1 MSSANNAAVP
11 KNKVAGAASENVRV
25 LTETAQD
32 ALRSGMTSASESARR
47 FTDQVTKAY
56 GFSGE
61 NREELTQQVSQ
72 NLEAI
77 SEAGALLTRGLQ
89 DVSRTWFGL
98 MQESV
103 QKNLDGFNALA
114 RCRSVPDFMAVQSD
128 LIRKNLEQTIQST
141 RRIAEVSTR
150 MADEADQTVTPPT
163 EKARRAA

>member
-1 MSSANNAAVP
+1 MSSANNATEQ

-32 ALRSGMTSASESARR
+32 ALRSGITSASESARR

-56 GFSGE
+56 GFSG
-61 NREELTQQVSQ
+61 REELTQQVSQ

-77 SEAGALLTRGLQ
+77 SEAGALLTRGFQ

-98 MQESV
+98 MQESL

-128 LIRKNLEQTIQST
+128 L
-141 RRIAEVSTR
+141 
-150 MADEADQTVTPPT
+150 
-163 EKARRAA
+163 

>member
-1 MSSANNAAVP
+1 MSSANNATEH
-11 KNKVAGAASENVRV
+11 KNKVANTSSENVRV
-25 LTETAQD
+25 LHETAQD
-32 ALRSGMTSASESARR
+32 ALRSGMTSASESAWR
-47 FTDQVTKAY
+47 FGDQVTKAY

-77 SEAGALLTRGLQ
+77 SEAALPTRGSR

-98 MQESV
+98 MQENL

-114 RCRSVPDFMAVQSD
+114 RCRSVPDFLAVQSD
-128 LIRKNLEQTIQST
+128 LIRKNLEQTIQGT

-150 MADEADQTVTPPT
+150 MADEADQTVATLT